1 MYYLQSNCF
10 IIKGIIWGYPLI
22 GIVFPQFVSQL
33 YTPKIL
39 KGQTKENVAVPMLLF
54 LKGVADK
61 MEK

>member
-22 GIVFPQFVSQL
+22 GIVFPQL

-54 LKGVADK
+54 PKGVADK